1 MSDLIDPFLTFLDQ
15 NPDFGVSDEEGA
27 VKQLF
32 TRQQLMEQFLDGQ
45 EGADTVLDCLD
56 EHGIDPVAFVAE
68 AETKVSEIIQKDD
81 PYIQNSTGLF
91 LPRGL

>member
-15 NPDFGVSDEEGA
+15 NSEFGKSDEERA

-32 TRQQLMEQFLDGQ
+32 LRQDLMAKFLDGQ
-45 EGADTVLDCLD
+45 EHADTVLDCLD
-56 EHGIDPVAFVAE
+56 EHGIDPVTFVAE
-68 AETKVSEIIQKDD
+68 VQDRVDEIIHKDD

-91 LPRGL
+91 LPRSM